1 MDQHRAWVY
10 SGGVGLA
17 GFHMEDG
24 GARFINISLLLSLN
38 LEKEH
43 ELTRRVLEKML
54 EIARCWP
61 KQWIFYPSR

>member
-1 MDQHRAWVY
+1 
-10 SGGVGLA
+10 
-17 GFHMEDG
+17 MEDG